1 MNRKLNIYHA
11 NAKGTGSALGIEL
24 LPAVG
29 SSDGQVIL
37 TLANQKAISDGK
49 DGEPIFPQFDHLNSI
64 CLSLD
69 PLEVEKIIEVV
80 EGCVESINDG
90 NGLIHVFAGVLS
102 TFKFS
107 HVIDPMCGY
116 RLEVEKRFNG
126 ETFKVGIFLSSSEG
140 NMLAHGFK
148 ASMGLLL
155 FGEYK

>member
-29 SSDGQVIL
+29 SCDGQVIL

-49 DGEPIFPQFDHLNSI
+49 NGEPTFPQFDHLNGI
-64 CLSLD
+64 CLCLD

-80 EGCVESINDG
+80 EGSVESINDG
-90 NGLIHVFAGVLS
+90 KGIFNVSAGVLS

-107 HVIDPMCGY
+107 HVIDPVCGY
-116 RLEVEKRFNG
+116 RLEIEKSFNG

-140 NMLAHGFK
+140 NMLAQGFK

-155 FGEYK
+155 FGENK

>member
-29 SSDGQVIL
+29 ESDGQVIL
-37 TLANQKAISDGK
+37 SVAKQKAIADRK
-49 DGEPIFPQFDHLNSI
+49 DGEPIFPQFDGLNSI

-80 EGCVESINDG
+80 EGYVESINDG
-90 NGLIHVFAGVLS
+90 KGIIHVLAGMVS

-107 HVIDPMCGY
+107 HVVEPVCGY
-116 RLEVEKRFNG
+116 RLEFEKMSDG
-126 ETFKVGIFLSSSEG
+126 KTVKIAIFLSSSEG
-140 NMLAHGFK
+140 DMLAHGFK

-155 FGEYK
+155 FGENK

>member
-29 SSDGQVIL
+29 ESDGRVIL
-37 TLANQKAISDGK
+37 CLASQKSIADRK

-80 EGCVESINDG
+80 EGSAESINDG
-90 NGLIHVFAGVLS
+90 KGIFHVLAGKVS
-102 TFKFS
+102 NFKFS
-107 HVIDPMCGY
+107 HVIDPVCGY
-116 RLEVEKRFNG
+116 RLEIERRCDGN
-126 ETFKVGIFLSSSEG
+126 TDKVAIFLSSSEG

-155 FGEYK
+155 FGENK